1 MCSLRFENNLL
12 TIKGVRFASISK
24 KTPLSKLSFAFVS
37 LALLLLNIY
46 IYILLGLPVFAKRSQ
61 TWTGLLNAE
70 RVNRKSKVYSR
81 VEQFTRPTEC
91 PTQPRK
97 MIDANRV
104 YTFILQR
111 NAYKLGATLRL
122 SFEQRTGLVLADF
135 LEALRTVRQN
145 KARHNN
151 DAILIS
157 KARYCSL
164 LSRCWNGKN
173 PWVSITHIDSLQ
185 QDSRCLYL
193 HMNLNRNL
201 TMISESRKVKPI

>member
-1 MCSLRFENNLL
+1 MQN
-12 TIKGVRFASISK
+12 
-24 KTPLSKLSFAFVS
+24 VS
-37 LALLLLNIY
+37 
-46 IYILLGLPVFAKRSQ
+46 
-61 TWTGLLNAE
+61 TG
-70 RVNRKSKVYSR
+70 KSKAYSR

-91 PTQPRK
+91 PTQPRR

-111 NAYKLGATLRL
+111 NAYKLGATWCYHSSKKQDWGWL
-122 SFEQRTGLVLADF
+122 DF
-135 LEALRTVRQN
+135 LEALRTVRRN
-145 KARHNN
+145 EARHND

-193 HMNLNRNL
+193 HMNLNRNV
-201 TMISESRKVKPI
+201 TIGSESREGQAHIAPLT